1 MRRSAGEKEDPLA
14 DSSASSRERTRRR
27 WDGTFVADD
36 EAAAAEQGQGGPLE
50 LPATTTTT
58 ALPAIPDQPSLSYL
72 LQRGHLHMHRNVRR
86 NQPSTTTTSTTTTT
100 TTTRPPHRHMARL
113 PRSDTLRALLLDDH
127 DHDDDDDDE
136 KVSGSHQTTVQMET
150 DKLLSTSSIQ
160 STLEKEE
167 DCSPS
172 PKRNFTDPCSAY
184 FGCDVLLGATVGFGS
199 TLTGTSGPLLFLPAV
214 FLSSS
219 SSPCHEE
226 QEISGTQA
234 VALSQTIGAPMAL
247 CMTLG
252 TLWWQHQLQQSNEN
266 DTADSSVD
274 IDLGLSLVV
283 GVATSLCVPWG
294 ERGMRVLR
302 RRLSSANYGREG
314 DGLVTALVSFVVLG
328 SGVYMLMA
336 PLG

>member
-127 DHDDDDDDE
+127 DHDDDDDDDDLDTATYWE
-136 KVSGSHQTTVQMET
+136 E
-150 DKLLSTSSIQ
+150 
-160 STLEKEE
+160 EE
-167 DCSPS
+167 DDHHHQEDAHVGFPPS
-172 PKRNFTDPCSAY
+172 SRRRRMRPFPPVHGDDDNPIRQRRRD
-184 FGCDVLLGATVGFGS
+184 LLGQTLRIVSRVLAENDRWEEGEDNNNNNNNMLEDIATV
-199 TLTGTSGPLLFLPAV
+199 P
-214 FLSSS
+214 
-219 SSPCHEE
+219 
-226 QEISGTQA
+226 
-234 VALSQTIGAPMAL
+234 
-247 CMTLG
+247 
-252 TLWWQHQLQQSNEN
+252 
-266 DTADSSVD
+266 
-274 IDLGLSLVV
+274 
-283 GVATSLCVPWG
+283 
-294 ERGMRVLR
+294 R
-302 RRLSSANYGREG
+302 RRSDPG
-314 DGLVTALVSFVVLG
+314 
-328 SGVYMLMA
+328 
-336 PLG
+336 P